1 MPSIQNGSGHV
12 IIRRAAVVVVLTL
25 ASIAVHESGH
35 YVVYALAG
43 CPVVVTLQSVHPVG
57 PVADTLDH
65 WAKLAGPAF
74 SFLAAAVC
82 LAVAH
87 RRRSFAWATAALTN
101 ASLRLFPL
109 AMDVLRAIKRAP
121 AFSDEGEVALALTAA
136 SSRRLW
142 LLAVP
147 IALSILLTG
156 LAAREYHFERRGG
169 LKVGAIYLLSLAVG
183 IGVVVVDELVR

>member
-1 MPSIQNGSGHV
+1 V
-12 IIRRAAVVVVLTL
+12 ITRRAAVVAVLTL
-25 ASIAVHESGH
+25 ASVAIHEFGH

-43 CPVVVTLQSVHPVG
+43 YPVVVTLQSVR
-57 PVADTLDH
+57 PVAAVAGTLDH
-65 WAKLAGPAF
+65 LAKLAGPAF

-82 LAVAH
+82 LVVAH
-87 RRRSFAWATAALTN
+87 RRQSFAWATAALTN

-136 SSRRLW
+136 SSRRLS
-142 LLAVP
+142 LLALP
-147 IALSILLTG
+147 IALSILLTA
-156 LAAREYHFERRGG
+156 LAAREYRFERRGA
-169 LKVGAIYLLSLAVG
+169 LKAGAIYLLSLAVG